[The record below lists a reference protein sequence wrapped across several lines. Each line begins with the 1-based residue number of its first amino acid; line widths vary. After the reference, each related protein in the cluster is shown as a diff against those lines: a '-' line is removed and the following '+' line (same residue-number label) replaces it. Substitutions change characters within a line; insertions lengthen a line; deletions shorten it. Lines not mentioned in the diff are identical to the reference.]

1 VRPRRYE
8 RDPVDDGLDLGRS
21 ARVAGR
27 KSEADFEEEHRSGV
41 AQWLGGTVA
50 GTEERPSPVDPNDVV
65 VVAKQERSGGSGA
78 AGAST
83 LVRILRAVHR
93 TIA

>member
-1 VRPRRYE
+1 
-8 RDPVDDGLDLGRS
+8 
-21 ARVAGR
+21 
-27 KSEADFEEEHRSGV
+27 
-41 AQWLGGTVA
+41 
-50 GTEERPSPVDPNDVV
+50 VV

-78 AGAST
+78 AGAPT